1 MFVYAESL
9 QKVKMSILIFATE
22 QGMIKQVE
30 GNEFDVA
37 KRTIAATKLQENDK
51 LLSVVCMGE
60 AETAVFQTV
69 QGMCL
74 RIPLGE
80 IPQKKK
86 GAIGVRGIRLNEGD
100 RVENMFYPDSQNDKV
115 LIYKEKE
122 VHLDKLKIAKR
133 DTKGTK
139 IRV

>member
-1 MFVYAESL
+1 
-9 QKVKMSILIFATE
+9 MSVLLFGTE
-22 QGMIKQVE
+22 MGMVKQVE

-37 KRTIAATKLQENDK
+37 KRTIAATKLQDEDR
-51 LLSVVCMGE
+51 LISVVCMGE
-60 AETAVFQTV
+60 AETAVFKTV

-74 RIPLGE
+74 RIPIGE

-100 RVENMFYPDSQNDKV
+100 KVEQMYYPDSQKDKI
-115 LIYKEKE
+115 LIYKDKE
-122 VHLDKLKIAKR
+122 VHLDRLKIGKR